1 MIVQRYNRPKLVRI
15 YSKMLKR
22 KGD

>member
-1 MIVQRYNRPKLVRI
+1 MQRYNRPKLVRI